1 MGKYASGKRSL
12 AISDRSGMAFPYTE
26 MVREWNGSLVH
37 TSEYEPK
44 QPQLEPKPVG
54 SDPQALFNPRPQ
66 PASKASLILLD
77 SNPFTSVIYGGTTYV
92 NVFSENHQRAAGS
105 VVRFRGAPIVTTAG
119 PAGSDLIE
127 QPKLRNLQAFA
138 TIPTFDNVSDLN
150 NTSGF
155 TIALGQIDSL
165 GNVTGATTSD
175 VVNRFYPCMMSGLA
189 YYLSQ
194 KVSPERSGELERR
207 YESEML
213 RALDAD
219 NQGTSSFISP
229 QTFYGDGV

>member
-66 PASKASLILLD
+66 PASKTSLILLD
-77 SNPFTSVIYGGTTYV
+77 SNPFTTIKYGGATYV

-105 VVRFRGAPIVTTAG
+105 IVRFRGPPQVTSAG
-119 PAGSDLIE
+119 PGGSD
-127 QPKLRNLQAFA
+127 PADLRNLQSFNN
-138 TIPTFDNVSDLN
+138 IPTFDNVSDLN
-150 NTSGF
+150 NANGF
-155 TIALGQIDSL
+155 TIALGQIDAA
-165 GNVTGATTSD
+165 GNIYWSNNV
-175 VVNRFYPCMMSGLA
+175 
-189 YYLSQ
+189 
-194 KVSPERSGELERR
+194 
-207 YESEML
+207 
-213 RALDAD
+213 
-219 NQGTSSFISP
+219 
-229 QTFYGDGV
+229 

>member
-1 MGKYASGKRSL
+1 MGKYAAGKYAY
-12 AISDRSGMAFPYTE
+12 AISDRSGLRFPYDE

-37 TSEYEPK
+37 TSEYEAK

-66 PASKASLILLD
+66 PASKTSLILLPD
-77 SNPFTSVIYGGTTYV
+77 NPFESIIYAGTTYI
-92 NVFSENHQRAAGS
+92 NVFSPNHQRAAGS
-105 VVRFRGAPIVTTAG
+105 VVRFRGPPIVTSAG

-155 TIALGQIDSL
+155 TIALGQIDSG
-165 GNVTGATTSD
+165 GNVTGATTTDPLTDPINYFYITSTSTATTGGISGGGNNTSAGPVTLG
-175 VVNRFYPCMMSGLA
+175 VVNG
-189 YYLSQ
+189 
-194 KVSPERSGELERR
+194 
-207 YESEML
+207 
-213 RALDAD
+213 
-219 NQGTSSFISP
+219 
-229 QTFYGDGV
+229 

>member
-37 TSEYEPK
+37 FSEYEPK

-66 PASKASLILLD
+66 PASKVSLILLQ
-77 SNPFTSVIYGGTTYV
+77 SNPFTTVIYSGTTYV
-92 NVFSENHQRAAGS
+92 NVFSEDHQRAAGS
-105 VVRFRGAPIVTTAG
+105 IVRFRGPPEVTSAG

-155 TIALGQIDSL
+155 TINLGQIDSS

-175 VVNRFYPCMMSGLA
+175 SLTDPINYFYIQSTSSATTGGVSGGGDNCSAGPVTLEVVNG
-189 YYLSQ
+189 
-194 KVSPERSGELERR
+194 
-207 YESEML
+207 
-213 RALDAD
+213 
-219 NQGTSSFISP
+219 
-229 QTFYGDGV
+229 